1 MRSPAEVL
9 DAAADRIERDG
20 WHQGD
25 FFADQPSLPSFDES
39 DIARVL
45 KAKPQPCC
53 VMGALIA
60 EADGDMELAEDRA
73 GRLLELHLG
82 LSYISQVPQWNDEAG
97 RTKEEVV
104 AALRAAAAKERGQ

>member
-25 FFADQPSLPSFDES
+25 FFADLPSFFDES

-73 GRLLELHLG
+73 GRLLQLHLG
-82 LSYISQVPQWNDEAG
+82 LSYISYVPRWNDEAG
-97 RTKEEVV
+97 RTKGEVV
-104 AALRAAAAKERGQ
+104 AALRAAAAKERGE

>member
-1 MRSPAEVL
+1 MKSPAEVL

-25 FFADQPSLPSFDES
+25 FFPDPPNYFDVD
-39 DIARVL
+39 DIARIL
-45 KAKPQPCC
+45 IATPKPCC
-53 VMGALIA
+53 VSGALIA
-60 EADGDMELAEDRA
+60 ETEHHDPSGVEPAEVLLMQYLGIRWA
-73 GRLLELHLG
+73 GQLPL
-82 LSYISQVPQWNDEAG
+82 WNDAPG

>member
-20 WHQGD
+20 WYRGD
-25 FFADQPSLPSFDES
+25 FFADPPPFFNVD
-39 DIARVL
+39 DIARIL
-45 KAKPQPCC
+45 IATPKPCC
-53 VMGALIA
+53 VSGALIA
-60 EADGDMELAEDRA
+60 ETGYYETSFDSAAET
-73 GRLLELHLG
+73 LLMQHLG
-82 LSYISQVPQWNDEAG
+82 LRWIDELPRWNDAPG